1 MITDYFLKAVEEYV
15 EKCSVTLKQIRKDIE
30 PVIKELAD
38 SYEDYEYMMDTVPRY
53 CKTLSTK
60 TRIVTYKDFLYKIRY
75 YYCKTLSTK
84 TRIVTLN
91 MKYSAKNCLLKQGLY
106 AF

>member
-1 MITDYFLKAVEEYV
+1 MMTDYFLKAVEEYV

-53 CKTLSTK
+53 CKTLPTK
-60 TRIVTYKDFLYKIRY
+60 TRIVCFLVILWISGLNFDFK
-75 YYCKTLSTK
+75 
-84 TRIVTLN
+84 IVTTN
-91 MKYSAKNCLLKQGLY
+91 Y
-106 AF
+106 

>member
-1 MITDYFLKAVEEYV
+1 MMMDYFLKAVEEYV

-60 TRIVTYKDFLYKIRY
+60 I
-75 YYCKTLSTK
+75 
-84 TRIVTLN
+84 RIVTLFLLY
-91 MKYSAKNCLLKQGLY
+91 KCFYFFIAQHCPLKQGLY
-106 AF
+106 HSLLSLLLHIFMKMVH

>member
-1 MITDYFLKAVEEYV
+1 MMMDYFLKAVEEYV
-15 EKCSVTLKQIRKDIE
+15 EKCSGTLKQIRKDIE

-60 TRIVTYKDFLYKIRY
+60 TRIVT
-75 YYCKTLSTK
+75 
-84 TRIVTLN
+84 LN

>member
-1 MITDYFLKAVEEYV
+1 MMTDYFLKAVEEYV

-60 TRIVTYKDFLYKIRY
+60 TRFA
-75 YYCKTLSTK
+75 
-84 TRIVTLN
+84 TLN